1 MDIIVKLAY
10 LVASI
15 LFIIGI
21 KMLNKPA
28 TARKGNQLSALG
40 MLIAIVATMFQL
52 DILTLPEVL
61 ICIVI
66 GSAIGYYIS
75 QKVQMTEM
83 PEMVAVFN
91 GFGGSASLFV
101 GLSDFWLESVEK
113 GEIVDNITLVSI
125 LLSVTDR
132 RYHFYRIYGSIWKAK
147 RKSQRKCHRVS
158 QVSISS
164 IYCFLLWLLSP
175 ED

>member
-40 MLIAIVATMFQL
+40 MLIAIIATMFQL
-52 DILTLPEVL
+52 DILSLPEVL

-91 GFGGSASLFV
+91 GFGG
-101 GLSDFWLESVEK
+101 
-113 GEIVDNITLVSI
+113 I
-125 LLSVTDR
+125 LLLYLWD
-132 RYHFYRIYGSIWKAK
+132 
-147 RKSQRKCHRVS
+147 
-158 QVSISS
+158 
-164 IYCFLLWLLSP
+164 FLIFG
-175 ED
+175 